1 MAQPVI
7 KDGRLLLTVDG
18 GCCAARPV
26 PADHPDYGAL
36 RAAAVDLDA
45 ARGTEADAVADA
57 AFAERLRDRLN
68 DRRRTA

>member
-7 KDGRLLLTVDG
+7 RDGRLLLTVDG

-26 PADHPDYGAL
+26 AEDHPDYAAL

-45 ARGTEADAVADA
+45 VRGSDAGADA
-57 AFAERLRDRLN
+57 AFTARLRASVN
-68 DRRRTA
+68 GERRTA